1 MSDEILYRIDD
12 GIGRVTFNRPE
23 ARNAFTFR
31 MYEQLEEICRQA
43 ENDSSVKVLLL
54 TGAGEKAFAAGTD
67 ISQFK
72 AFSTAQDALNY
83 ESRIERVLCALENSR
98 IPTIAAIAGVCTGG
112 GFTIAGCCD
121 LSTGAAN
128 ARFGVP
134 IGRTLGNCLSISNY
148 ARLVAL
154 LGPARVKD
162 IIFTARLI
170 EAEEACRI
178 GLLGEVLPD
187 YESLQRR
194 ANELAQTVAS
204 QAPLTLRVTKEA
216 LRRIKEKMN
225 PEEDRDLI
233 LKCYMSSDFRE
244 GMDAFLNKRPPKW
257 TGT

>member
-1 MSDEILYRIDD
+1 MYEVSDSVGRI
-12 GIGRVTFNRPE
+12 TFNRPQ

-31 MYEQLEEICRQA
+31 MYEQLGEICQLA

-67 ISQFK
+67 ISEFK
-72 AFSTAQDALNY
+72 AFSTAEDALEY
-83 ESRIERVLCALENSR
+83 ESRIERVLSALENSR
-98 IPTIAAIAGVCTGG
+98 LPTVAAIAGVCTGG

-121 LSTGAAN
+121 LRIGAAN

-134 IGRTLGNCLSISNY
+134 IGRTLGNCLSMSNY
-148 ARLVAL
+148 VRLVAL

-216 LRRIKEKMN
+216 LRRIKEEMS
-225 PEEDRDLI
+225 PEEDRHLI
-233 LKCYMSSDFRE
+233 LKCYMSRDFRE